1 MEVLSLSSQ
10 VRLELE
16 KNNYADAKGGI
27 KAMQQK
33 PISIIAF
40 TTILTLALLPAILIA
55 GEYTIKQGDT
65 LWDISEERMKDPFLW
80 KKLWKA
86 NPHIKNPDLIFPGQK
101 LNIPEEGAKAVK
113 QEKKKI
119 EEEIGIAAKA
129 IAPTKIV
136 SKNIPIQKMK
146 YLVPKEI
153 LLQGGYISD
162 DIKSAGKI
170 YGSPQMKT
178 LMGRGD
184 YAYIETAKPAAINS
198 KFYIISPPKKIV
210 HPVTKDTVGYLIRIT
225 GVLETVGEDNGNKK
239 ALILESYGEIT
250 LEDTLADFYP
260 VELPVEPVKE
270 RRPAINGVIMKLWNE
285 YNISGADGIV
295 YLDKGT
301 ADGIEIGDIFNI
313 VSGEKPNIPLGIAHV
328 ISLKDKTS
336 VALLKKAFSEIKAG
350 DLFRN

>member
-1 MEVLSLSSQ
+1 MKKIAVSSFII
-10 VRLELE
+10 RLAVFL
-16 KNNYADAKGGI
+16 
-27 KAMQQK
+27 
-33 PISIIAF
+33 IA
-40 TTILTLALLPAILIA
+40 ILLPVAALLA

-101 LNIPEEGAKAVK
+101 LNIPGEAA
-113 QEKKKI
+113 EKKK
-119 EEEIGIAAKA
+119 EEIREEVGVVPKKA
-129 IAPTKIV
+129 EKEIIPVKITPKKITV
-136 SKNIPIQKMK
+136 QKKN
-146 YLVPKEI
+146 YLAPKEI
-153 LLQGGYISD
+153 LLQSGYISD

-184 YAYIETAKPAAINS
+184 YVYINTDKPAPINTR
-198 KFYIISPPKKIV
+198 FYIVSKPKKIV

-239 ALILESYGEIT
+239 ALILESYGEII

-313 VSGEKPNIPLGIAHV
+313 VSGEKPNIPLGIAQV

-336 VALLKKAFSEIKAG
+336 VALLKKVFSEIKAG